1 MTRALIPLSGCLGH
15 SEIVRRSWRI
25 AGGRCRMAG
34 RTLQKKAQVGT
45 TPVRGSVRALQI
57 EMQSALAAR
66 RNCFV
71 WGQVECKAMR
81 GGLGYCHAR
90 TNTSQ
95 TFSHLAGVWLPPP
108 LPHCLIFHF
117 PLSSIPLAIF
127 PISIFSLGLVSSP
140 CFSACVSPP
149 RLAAAPGPFTPRLPY
164 PFPRPAVAL
173 SHSAG
178 GRSLCASLKY
188 NKCCD
193 ILA

>member
-66 RNCFV
+66 RKLLCV
-71 WGQVECKAMR
+71 GTGAMQGDAR
-81 GGLGYCHAR
+81 RPRLLSCASEYFADFFPLGR
-90 TNTSQ
+90 R
-95 TFSHLAGVWLPPP
+95 LAPPP
-108 LPHCLIFHF
+108 LPHCLIFHV

-149 RLAAAPGPFTPRLPY
+149 RLAARARSIYTPFAV
-164 PFPRPAVAL
+164 PFP
-173 SHSAG
+173 SAG
-178 GRSLCASLKY
+178 SSPLSQCRRPLSLCLIKVQQM
-188 NKCCD
+188 
-193 ILA
+193 L